1 MILVLLSTPTWA
13 FMPKYQALPFLVWCI
28 SGSRCCSRFFVD
40 EGACRMVASTIVP
53 VVMRTPWACKC
64 RFTVPRIC
72 SPSLMFLQQ
81 VAKLTSR
88 GFVGHRFMAQI
99 NAHELPH
106 HRRVVQRLF
115 HCRVRQVE
123 PLLQKINPQ
132 HPLHSYRRTSISRL
146 GIVWLN
152 QRAQLAP
159 RDHPF
164 HFFQKYLS
172 SRLFCVP
179 LKTIHRRQSPLLF
192 IRQSHLAQLTLY
204 SCGKGDLIQSLPSSL
219 RKSATRPRLFLSMPL
234 LPRQRCPAKTVPV
247 WR

>member
-28 SGSRCCSRFFVD
+28 SGSRCCSRFLLD

-64 RFTVPRIC
+64 RF
-72 SPSLMFLQQ
+72 MFLQQ

-88 GFVGHRFMAQI
+88 GFVRHRFMAQI

-106 HRRVVQRLF
+106 HCRVVQRLF
-115 HCRVRQVE
+115 HGRVRQVE

-152 QRAQLAP
+152 QPAQLAP
-159 RDHPF
+159 RDNPF
-164 HFFQKYLS
+164 HS
-172 SRLFCVP
+172 S
-179 LKTIHRRQSPLLF
+179 SP
-192 IRQSHLAQLTLY
+192 
-204 SCGKGDLIQSLPSSL
+204 
-219 RKSATRPRLFLSMPL
+219 
-234 LPRQRCPAKTVPV
+234 
-247 WR
+247 